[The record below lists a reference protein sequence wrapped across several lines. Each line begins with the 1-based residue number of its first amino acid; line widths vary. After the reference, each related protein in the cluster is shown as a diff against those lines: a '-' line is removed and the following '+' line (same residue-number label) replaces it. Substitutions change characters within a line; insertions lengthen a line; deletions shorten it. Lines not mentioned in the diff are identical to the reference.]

1 MKTNEISVTS
11 RGLGIHEALGKTE
24 TLGQESGLNQE
35 EVLHLRL
42 LAEELFGLLNG
53 IAGDVEASYWMEIE
67 DKNFELHMKSW
78 IEMTSEMREKLL
90 SASSSGENDAAK
102 GFIGKLRDM
111 IAVKLLPSEEGPSML
126 ALAMMNAAW
135 SFSDSDFTDISP
147 EVWSMQEYISEVEVN
162 REQNADAQEAWDELE
177 KSIIAKVADEVR
189 VNIQGSSVEIIIYK
203 AF

>member
-189 VNIQGSSVEIIIYK
+189 VNIQGSSVEITIYK